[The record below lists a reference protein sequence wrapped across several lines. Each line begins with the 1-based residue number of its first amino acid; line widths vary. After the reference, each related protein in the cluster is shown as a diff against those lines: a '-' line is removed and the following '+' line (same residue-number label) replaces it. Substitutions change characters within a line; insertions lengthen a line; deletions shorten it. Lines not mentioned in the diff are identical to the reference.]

1 MRKIHLPTYVLIAG
15 TFKGMFACICV
26 CVCVCVCER
35 ERERVKRKITNA
47 LVRVTI
53 LISK

>member
-1 MRKIHLPTYVLIAG
+1 MISLMEGLVAYLCMLVRVS
-15 TFKGMFACICV
+15 
-26 CVCVCVCER
+26 ER

-53 LISK
+53 VISK